1 MKKFIL
7 LLSERRFEVFIF
19 FLLAALYSV
28 IVIKTQS
35 SILIGDENRYIAHAK
50 AILNGKWTPEDNE
63 MWLWNGPGYPTI
75 LAFFM
80 LLFSD
85 IITPVRLLNAFLLSG
100 AIILFYRTALNG
112 SSHKA
117 ALVFSG
123 FFAFYILIWKSLPY
137 LLTEILTIF
146 LLTLLMYQLANF
158 KNSIQNWIKAGLTIG
173 FLCMVKFVF
182 GYIILLIILFSGFY
196 YYFKRG
202 EQFRFIR
209 NSFIIGFVFCTPWLG
224 YTYALT
230 GKFLYWGASGGTTI
244 YWMSNP
250 TPHEYGEWMDLSF
263 ESALGVK
270 GAKEG
275 YIASHGAEIHRIRQN
290 FTRVERD
297 NEFKRIALDNIKKH
311 PKKYLQNVWCNV
323 GRYFFNYPFS
333 YYPQQPSTLINVF
346 INGPI
351 LGLILLLLIP
361 SFRRFNVLPAHIQLG
376 LVLFL
381 IYSGVSILVSSYI
394 RMFYVFIPCLFLWFS
409 YMLDKITFHF
419 NANHNFNLNNDKPLG
434 N

>member
-1 MKKFIL
+1 MKKFIVL
-7 LLSERRFEVFIF
+7 LNKRRFEVLIF
-19 FLLAALYSV
+19 FLLAALYST

-35 SILIGDENRYIAHAK
+35 SILIGDENRYVAHAE
-50 AILNGKWTPEDNE
+50 AILNGIWTPDDND

-75 LAFFM
+75 IAFFM
-80 LLFSD
+80 LIFSD

-100 AIILFYRTALNG
+100 AILLFYRTALKGN
-112 SSHKA
+112 SIRTA
-117 ALVFSG
+117 FVFSV

-137 LLTEILTIF
+137 LLTEILSIF

-158 KNSIQNWIKAGLTIG
+158 KNTMYNWIKAGFTIG

-182 GYIILLIILFSGFY
+182 GYIIILIVLFSSLY
-196 YYFKRG
+196 YLIKRT
-202 EQFRFIR
+202 EQSRFIR
-209 NSFIIGFVFCTPWLG
+209 NSFIVGFVFCTPWLG
-224 YTYALT
+224 FTYSLT
-230 GKFLYWGASGGTTI
+230 GKFLYWGASSGTSI

-250 TPHEYGEWMDLSF
+250 TPHEYGEWMNFAFS
-263 ESALGVK
+263 SALGVE

-275 YIASHGAEIHRIRQN
+275 YIASHGAEIKRITQN

-297 NEFKRIALDNIKKH
+297 DEFKRVALDNIKKN
-311 PKKYLQNVWCNV
+311 PTKYLQNVWCNV
-323 GRYFFNYPFS
+323 GRFFFNYPYS

-361 SFRRFNVLPAHIQLG
+361 SFRRFTILPAHIQLG

-381 IYSGVSILVSSYI
+381 IYTGVSILVSSYI

-419 NANHNFNLNNDKPLG
+419 NANQNFISNNDNPREK
-434 N
+434 